1 MKLETVLFTALWSLG
16 RNKGRTALTMLGIVI
31 GVAAV
36 VSVVSLGEGL
46 IQNSNDS
53 ISSMGV
59 NLISVRPGSKIL
71 GGFRPGMGNISSLV
85 PQDAEALLAECP
97 SVARVSPGVR
107 TAVHAVFQE
116 RNRATTLEGGSADYL
131 TIRGW
136 SVARGTFFNDDQAR
150 GSAKVCVLGS
160 TVAENLF
167 AGYQP
172 LGQTIRVGKVPL
184 EVIGVLTTKGQTSMG
199 QDQDDVIV
207 VPWSTGMRRVMG
219 INHLNSIIAMARD
232 TDSVARAV
240 TEISTVLRRRH
251 RLTATDED
259 DFSCQTQKDAAD
271 AQQQNLVV
279 MMTLVVIIAVI
290 ALLVGGIGVMNIMLV
305 SVLERTREIGIRMA
319 VGARGRAVL
328 LQFLGE
334 TIVLTSLGGL
344 IGIALGVG
352 VAFAVPW
359 IWGWPMK
366 LNPSSMVVSFLFSA
380 AVGVFFGMYPAI
392 RASRMNPIDA
402 LRYE

>member
-1 MKLETVLFTALWSLG
+1 MKLETILQTALWSLG
-16 RNKGRTALTMLGIVI
+16 RNKGRTGLTMLGIVI

-46 IQNSNDS
+46 IASTNDS
-53 ISSMGV
+53 IASMGV
-59 NLISVRPGSKIL
+59 NLVMIWPGSKIL
-71 GGFRPGMGNISSLV
+71 TGFRPGMGNVSSLV
-85 PQDAEALLAECP
+85 PSDAEAILAECP

-107 TAVHAVFQE
+107 KAVRAVFQE
-116 RNRATTLEGGSADYL
+116 RNTATTLEGGSADYL

-136 SVARGTFFNDDQAR
+136 SVVRGTFFNDDQAR

-160 TVAENLF
+160 TVTENLF
-167 AGYQP
+167 AGLQP
-172 LGQTIRVGKVPL
+172 IGQTIRVGKVPL
-184 EVIGVLTTKGQTSMG
+184 EVIGVLAKKGQTSMG

-219 INHLNSIIAMARD
+219 INYLSSMMAMARGPE
-232 TDSVARAV
+232 TVARAV
-240 TEISTVLRRRH
+240 EEINTVLRRRH
-251 RLTATDED
+251 RLDAKVED
-259 DFSCQTQKDAAD
+259 DFTCLTQKDVAE

-279 MMTLVVIIAVI
+279 MMTLVVVIAVI
-290 ALLVGGIGVMNIMLV
+290 ALIVGGIGVMNIMLV

-344 IGIALGVG
+344 IGIGIGVG

-359 IWGWPMK
+359 YWGWPTK
-366 LNPSSMVVSFLFSA
+366 LSLSSMVISFLFSA
-380 AVGVFFGMYPAI
+380 AVGVFFGLYPAV

>member
-1 MKLETVLFTALWSLG
+1 
-16 RNKGRTALTMLGIVI
+16 
-31 GVAAV
+31 
-36 VSVVSLGEGL
+36 
-46 IQNSNDS
+46 
-53 ISSMGV
+53 
-59 NLISVRPGSKIL
+59 
-71 GGFRPGMGNISSLV
+71 
-85 PQDAEALLAECP
+85 
-97 SVARVSPGVR
+97 
-107 TAVHAVFQE
+107 
-116 RNRATTLEGGSADYL
+116 
-131 TIRGW
+131 
-136 SVARGTFFNDDQAR
+136 
-150 GSAKVCVLGS
+150 
-160 TVAENLF
+160 
-167 AGYQP
+167 
-172 LGQTIRVGKVPL
+172 
-184 EVIGVLTTKGQTSMG
+184 MG